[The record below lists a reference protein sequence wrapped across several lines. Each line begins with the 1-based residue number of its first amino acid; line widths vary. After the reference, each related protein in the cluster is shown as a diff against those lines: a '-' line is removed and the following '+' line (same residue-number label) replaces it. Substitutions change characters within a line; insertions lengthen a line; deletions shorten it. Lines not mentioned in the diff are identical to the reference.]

1 MLKLVNNYEERI
13 KNFVL
18 KIAENPIIIKKNNN
32 NDLNSKQ
39 SSLIFSSNNSNNISF
54 RKNFRIKNYTTDKER
69 VNEII
74 HNKTILDKYLQKIEN
89 EKKKQEIIYKKNNE
103 PKLVQP
109 CMRYTART
117 DLERIYDIIRNQENF
132 YKEKYKIKKKLEKIG
147 YISHSMDD
155 NNDEYEIANE
165 KNNKLKAI
173 YNNKDFSN
181 KKFYKNINKKLL
193 NDRKNKM
200 KKKIYLLNLITNNNN
215 ENNTYNLKDNLN
227 QKIHFKAMENLKM
240 FKTSTVNHNSSKG
253 VEKLKKLKFNRNS
266 FYETMSSKS
275 PLINIKFKDNKINLK
290 KKKNIFKKINSFDEL
305 ILENNYKNSYN
316 HIFNNTIGDT
326 FNKNKKLNN
335 LIYLRNNSYTKN
347 KQNNISEHEEFNIIK
362 EIINSNSPY
371 YNINYK
377 TVKNKSNN
385 QTLSELKKIAF
396 EKYDN
401 MINSI
406 NINVNDSTESNKNQ
420 SEDIKDLKKE
430 ENIIIDGKEYKKSE
444 IDLIA
449 NKLLKKCNW
458 NENKVNYKL
467 NEKGGLMFTNG
478 LTIKEFEEKYRL

>member
-1 MLKLVNNYEERI
+1 
-13 KNFVL
+13 
-18 KIAENPIIIKKNNN
+18 
-32 NDLNSKQ
+32 
-39 SSLIFSSNNSNNISF
+39 
-54 RKNFRIKNYTTDKER
+54 
-69 VNEII
+69 
-74 HNKTILDKYLQKIEN
+74 
-89 EKKKQEIIYKKNNE
+89 
-103 PKLVQP
+103 
-109 CMRYTART
+109 
-117 DLERIYDIIRNQENF
+117 
-132 YKEKYKIKKKLEKIG
+132 
-147 YISHSMDD
+147 
-155 NNDEYEIANE
+155 
-165 KNNKLKAI
+165 
-173 YNNKDFSN
+173 
-181 KKFYKNINKKLL
+181 
-193 NDRKNKM
+193 
-200 KKKIYLLNLITNNNN
+200 
-215 ENNTYNLKDNLN
+215 
-227 QKIHFKAMENLKM
+227 MENLKM

-335 LIYLRNNSYTKN
+335 LIYLRNNSYTQN
-347 KQNNISEHEEFNIIK
+347 KQNNISENEEFNIIK

-478 LTIKEFEEKYRL
+478 LTIKEFEEKYGL

>member
-1 MLKLVNNYEERI
+1 
-13 KNFVL
+13 
-18 KIAENPIIIKKNNN
+18 
-32 NDLNSKQ
+32 
-39 SSLIFSSNNSNNISF
+39 
-54 RKNFRIKNYTTDKER
+54 
-69 VNEII
+69 
-74 HNKTILDKYLQKIEN
+74 
-89 EKKKQEIIYKKNNE
+89 
-103 PKLVQP
+103 
-109 CMRYTART
+109 
-117 DLERIYDIIRNQENF
+117 
-132 YKEKYKIKKKLEKIG
+132 
-147 YISHSMDD
+147 
-155 NNDEYEIANE
+155 
-165 KNNKLKAI
+165 
-173 YNNKDFSN
+173 
-181 KKFYKNINKKLL
+181 
-193 NDRKNKM
+193 M

-215 ENNTYNLKDNLN
+215 NENNTYNLEDNLN

-335 LIYLRNNSYTKN
+335 LIYLRNNSYTQN
-347 KQNNISEHEEFNIIK
+347 KQNNISENEEFNIIK

-371 YNINYK
+371 FHLNYK

-478 LTIKEFEEKYRL
+478 LTIKEFEEKYGL